1 MRICLLTTEHSGD
14 RLGGALMRALKAR
27 CAEPIEFSG
36 VGGPSMIEEGL
47 ATLFSIDDLAFMG
60 IGAIPRLLP
69 MILRRMRDTP
79 RAVLASNPSVLVLI
93 GSPSFT
99 HPVARRVHAAA
110 PQIPIVNYVP
120 PQVWAWR
127 PGRAKAMRGYID
139 EVMAILPFEP
149 EEYRRL
155 GGPPCEYVGHMLIEY
170 LRQLRPS
177 TEEAQRRLQ
186 DPVVLLVLPGSRKG
200 EIKRLLPIFR
210 HAIELVSSKLPSLEV
225 VIPTVPPLFE
235 LVSQGTRN
243 WPVPPRIISDTQEKF
258 SAFRVAR
265 AALAKS
271 GTVTLEL
278 ALAGIPMVGAYK
290 ISPPEGLIARIWLSV
305 SNVLL
310 PNLLLKKT
318 VIPEFLQGQCT
329 GPNLAEAILSIVN
342 DPAAREAQ
350 LTEFKR
356 LDAILQ
362 IKGPMPSERAAEIV
376 LKLAQRKTTA
386 T

>member
-1 MRICLLTTEHSGD
+1 MR
-14 RLGGALMRALKAR
+14 R
-27 CAEPIEFSG
+27 
-36 VGGPSMIEEGL
+36 
-47 ATLFSIDDLAFMG
+47 
-60 IGAIPRLLP
+60 
-69 MILRRMRDTP
+69 
-79 RAVLASNPSVLVLI
+79 
-93 GSPSFT
+93 
-99 HPVARRVHAAA
+99 
-110 PQIPIVNYVP
+110 
-120 PQVWAWR
+120 
-127 PGRAKAMRGYID
+127 YID

-225 VIPTVPPLFE
+225 VIPTVPTLFE

-290 ISPPEGLIARIWLSV
+290 ISAPEGLIARIWLRV

-350 LTEFKR
+350 LSEFRR

-376 LKLAQRKTTA
+376 LKLAQRETTA